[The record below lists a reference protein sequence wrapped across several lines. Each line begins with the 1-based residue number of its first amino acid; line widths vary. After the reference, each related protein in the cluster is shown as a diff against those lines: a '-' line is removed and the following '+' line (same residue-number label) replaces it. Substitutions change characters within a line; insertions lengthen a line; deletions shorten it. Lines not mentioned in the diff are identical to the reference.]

1 MLAPQALFRMAAP
14 AMSRATT
21 CNTPTPG
28 AMQQRGHTAA
38 SAVSWS
44 RHSGGQ
50 AAIQA
55 QNPALARLALL
66 CRTAGHVCEAAFAD
80 F

>member
-1 MLAPQALFRMAAP
+1 
-14 AMSRATT
+14 
-21 CNTPTPG
+21 
-28 AMQQRGHTAA
+28 MQQRGHTAA
-38 SAVSWS
+38 SSVSWS